1 MSILS
6 ISVLA
11 FVFVI
16 SIWSLFPGLVIKYV
30 NTKSFTKDV
39 NFVLTVAYGGLGWD
53 AVAKIG
59 NGQVVACLANVVAA
73 YVVYRVQDKYFGK

>member
-16 SIWSLFPGLVIKYV
+16 SIWALFPGLVIKYV
-30 NTKSFTKDV
+30 NTKSFAKDV
-39 NFVLTVAYGGLGWD
+39 TFVLNV
-53 AVAKIG
+53 VSKIG
-59 NGQVVACLANVVAA
+59 DGQVVACLANVVAA
-73 YVVYRVQDKYFGK
+73 YVVYRIQAKYFGK

>member
-16 SIWSLFPGLVIKYV
+16 SIWALFPGLVIKYV
-30 NTKSFTKDV
+30 NTK
-39 NFVLTVAYGGLGWD
+39 GGLKSE
-53 AVAKIG
+53 VQHLVK
-59 NGQVVACLANVVAA
+59 QV
-73 YVVYRVQDKYFGK
+73 R